1 MALRSTKSRP
11 SWGHWWVCSVRQRS
25 TGGGNMG
32 RREGAQGLKMEM
44 AKLKMQNAF
53 VLSNF
58 VRCVLDMLVGVA
70 G

>member
-1 MALRSTKSRP
+1 M
-11 SWGHWWVCSVRQRS
+11 RQRS